1 VQGHVPGRPRGVRCC
16 AGGEREMAQLQG
28 RGGFRLRDWGMTLAR
43 PETVSECDLSSSCSA

>member
-1 VQGHVPGRPRGVRCC
+1 MQGHVPGRPRGVWCC